1 MNRNPR
7 DTAGDPPWRKGLDRA
22 EDLARQLN
30 GALAAAGHTVAVAE
44 SLTAG
49 RLGAVLAE
57 APGASRTFR
66 GGVIAYAT
74 EVKAMVLGV
83 DQRLLTEEGAVHG
96 EVAGQ
101 MAEGVRRLMDA
112 SYGVATTGV
121 AGPDTQDGRRIGTL
135 FVAVCGPQGT
145 VVEAPH
151 TGSGRGRKAIQE
163 RAVVTALELLRDH
176 LRPPR
181 QDGR

>member
-1 MNRNPR
+1 M
-7 DTAGDPPWRKGLDRA
+7 
-22 EDLARQLN
+22 
-30 GALAAAGHTVAVAE
+30 AVAE

-74 EVKAMVLGV
+74 EVKASVLGV
-83 DQRLLTEEGAVHG
+83 DERLPAEEGPSTG

-121 AGPDTQDGRRIGTL
+121 AGPDTQDGRGMTPADTP
-135 FVAVCGPQGT
+135 VGDG
-145 VVEAPH
+145 AP
-151 TGSGRGRKAIQE
+151 
-163 RAVVTALELLRDH
+163 L
-176 LRPPR
+176 P
-181 QDGR
+181 